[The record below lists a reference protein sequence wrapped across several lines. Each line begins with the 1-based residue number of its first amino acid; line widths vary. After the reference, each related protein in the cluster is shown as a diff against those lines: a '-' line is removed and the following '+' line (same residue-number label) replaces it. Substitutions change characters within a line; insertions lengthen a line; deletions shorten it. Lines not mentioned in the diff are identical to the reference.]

1 MKQSETDAE
10 ATGPSPISS
19 VHGNLSVCEAKAFW
33 QNQHAEGKVDLIFEK
48 VQNKLQLLW
57 QKIKDGSATNQE
69 YTRALLWV
77 SEADF
82 DDSETYNCDLNIAD
96 ELKEDKNCTPA
107 WREEMLSIPINY
119 EFKEKVTCPEAE
131 FSDVTLPLVA
141 TSVRFKKHNCA
152 KMCLSEVNPYFT
164 KRENPL
170 KFPIMCQFQRR
181 HAKSGLLSRSLD
193 VLYKA
198 PCGRCLRD
206 FEEVRSYLFQTE
218 CRFLFLDHFSFNT
231 YIQLERNPVK
241 SQVVAQEAD
250 ISGDVESVPVSFC
263 NEIDNTRPSPF
274 TYRKSP
280 WPRGYSINNFTDLF
294 IGCCDCTDGCLDVS
308 TCACLQLTAREC
320 NKNITS
326 TKNGVKPGYTY
337 KRLTTPISTGLYEC
351 NVSCKCDRKM
361 CQNRVVQHGL
371 QVRLQVY
378 KTKDK
383 GWGVRC
389 LDDLEKGTFVCIYA
403 GRILLKSVDVNA
415 EQDSNVYVMQT
426 DGNKT
431 TSIYSKRKRVSH
443 SDSEINVLPSVST
456 SNQKHGDSPT
466 VSGCGQP
473 KMSKKSVCS
482 SRGKLDFTSIRRP
495 KTKTSMLQKRRRQL
509 MEEGAVTLQHSSDD
523 DLSTPPASP
532 KLLHFNE
539 PGDKQNDGKRD
550 RRVHTAERDT
560 VQTDEA
566 GYVSDESSS
575 SIRLGVS
582 HLQQSTCREKKVPLD
597 SSLEENENT
606 CILDA
611 SKEGN
616 VGRFLNHSCS
626 PNLLVQQVF
635 VETHCKSFPWVAFFT
650 KSIVKAGTELT
661 WEYNYHI
668 GSAPENEIP
677 CLCGHK
683 TCKNITI

>member
-119 EFKEKVTCPEAE
+119 E
-131 FSDVTLPLVA
+131 L
-141 TSVRFKKHNCA
+141 
-152 KMCLSEVNPYFT
+152 
-164 KRENPL
+164 
-170 KFPIMCQFQRR
+170 
-181 HAKSGLLSRSLD
+181 
-193 VLYKA
+193 
-198 PCGRCLRD
+198 
-206 FEEVRSYLFQTE
+206 
-218 CRFLFLDHFSFNT
+218 
-231 YIQLERNPVK
+231 
-241 SQVVAQEAD
+241 
-250 ISGDVESVPVSFC
+250 
-263 NEIDNTRPSPF
+263 
-274 TYRKSP
+274 
-280 WPRGYSINNFTDLF
+280 
-294 IGCCDCTDGCLDVS
+294 S